1 MLVRREMRLLW
12 WRNSGVQVSD
22 LINLNG
28 LRGFG
33 YHGVLPEEREKGQ
46 DFLVDV
52 QVETD
57 FGLAVSSDDIA
68 NTLNYAL
75 IAEVVH
81 EAIIGP
87 AFNLIES
94 LADSIAQKI
103 LKMPMVISVEVT
115 VHKPYAPIEVQFND
129 VSVTRRLP

>member
-1 MLVRREMRLLW
+1 
-12 WRNSGVQVSD
+12 VSD
-22 LINLNG
+22 LISLNG

-57 FGLAVSSDDIA
+57 FSPAVSTDDIA
-68 NTLNYAL
+68 DTLNYAL
-75 IAEVVH
+75 IAGVVH
-81 EAIIGP
+81 DAVVGP

-103 LKMPMVISVEVT
+103 LQLPMVISVEVT